1 MPTQIPLNFR
11 MAPIPAD
18 FAGTPQQFGE
28 VLTARLSAESAV
40 NISFFVSGPT
50 APTSDYGPWLK
61 NGLTWWTFDTVTG
74 AYVPQP
80 LEAQSLKYIAS
91 ATSPSPTQYV
101 FWIELDGTGKAQAIK
116 YYSGGAWKDVYEDKF
131 SLYSTTAQMNAAI
144 ASAAARIPGEMIVYG
159 GASVPS
165 GWLLCDGSLVGR
177 ATYQNLFNAIGVTWG
192 SGDGSTTFALPDL
205 RGRVP
210 VGIGTGDATN
220 ATAWTVGEKKG
231 DEKHTLIKAEL
242 PAESYDYNTPLWG
255 EGGGGNNQFAN
266 GAVGPENT
274 ATITIGPLGSGFGH
288 NNIQP
293 SLGANW
299 IIKT

>member
-28 VLTARLSAESAV
+28 LLTARLSAESAV

-80 LEAQSLKYIAS
+80 LESQSLKYIAS
-91 ATSPSPTQYV
+91 GTEPSPTQYT

-131 SLYSTTAQMNAAI
+131 AQYSTTTQMNTAI
-144 ASAAARIPGEMIVYG
+144 AAATAFPPGSMIEYA
-159 GASVPS
+159 GATAPS
-165 GWLLCDGSLVGR
+165 GWIWADGSAVGR
-177 ATYQNLFNAIGVTWG
+177 ATYPNLFNAIGVIWG
-192 SGDGSTTFALPDL
+192 AGDGTTTFNLPDT
-205 RGRVP
+205 RGRVG
-210 VGIGTGDATN
+210 VGIGTGDASD
-220 ATAWTVGEKKG
+220 ATTWTLAEKRG
-231 DEKHTLIKAEL
+231 AEKHVLIQDEL
-242 PAESYDYNTPLWG
+242 PNVSIDTTLPMYD
-255 EGGGGNNQFAN
+255 EGGAFDDHIAN
-266 GAVGPENT
+266 GGATSNKQV
-274 ATITIGPLGSGFGH
+274 TITVGPLGSGFGH

-293 SLGANW
+293 SYGALK

>member
-28 VLTARLSAESAV
+28 VLTGRLSAESAV

-131 SLYSTTAQMNAAI
+131 ALYSTTTQMNAAI
-144 ASAAARIPGEMIVYG
+144 ASAAARIPGEMIVFG
-159 GASVPS
+159 GVTAPS
-165 GWLLCDGSLVGR
+165 GWLACDGSLVGR
-177 ATYQNLFNAIGVTWG
+177 ATYPSLFNAIGVTWG
-192 SGDGSTTFALPDL
+192 AGDGSTTFALPDL
-205 RGRVP
+205 RGRTP
-210 VGIGTGDATN
+210 VGIGIGDATN
-220 ATAWTVGEKKG
+220 ATSWTIAEKKG
-231 DEKHTLIKAEL
+231 DEKHTLTIDEMPAHDHDVPATASDASGVGGIVNGL
-242 PAESYDYNTPLWG
+242 PNETGVP
-255 EGGGGNNQFAN
+255 
-266 GAVGPENT
+266 V
-274 ATITIGPLGSGFGH
+274 ATTSVGSGDPF
-288 NNIQP
+288 NIIQP
-293 SLGANW
+293 SLGALW